1 MRSLHA
7 ETAPIKLTGA
17 ELAAPPLLLRLRLR
31 LRRVG
36 IGFPFRIVGA
46 NQAEPAGPMVHGE
59 L

>member
-17 ELAAPPLLLRLRLR
+17 ELAAPP
-31 LRRVG
+31 
-36 IGFPFRIVGA
+36 PYNSKA
-46 NQAEPAGPMVHGE
+46 KAKAKAKAGGDWIP